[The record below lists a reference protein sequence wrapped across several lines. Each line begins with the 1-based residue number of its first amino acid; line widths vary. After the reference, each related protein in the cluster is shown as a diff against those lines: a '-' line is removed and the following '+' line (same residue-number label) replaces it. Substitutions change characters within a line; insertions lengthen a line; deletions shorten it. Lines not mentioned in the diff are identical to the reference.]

1 MGDIMDLAYAYDILQ
16 HNTVFRQVDTK
27 QYNLS
32 VIKQYDF
39 YFVFLELVPKEP
51 TQKRNLAFRNLVL
64 VTDDSRDLE
73 IIMNIFEFAN
83 SKGAVYFEHIK

>member
-1 MGDIMDLAYAYDILQ
+1 MDLAYAYDILQ

-39 YFVFLELVPKEP
+39 YFVFLEPVPKESA
-51 TQKRNLAFRNLVL
+51 QKRNLAFRNLVL

-83 SKGAVYFEHIK
+83 SKGAVYFEHLK